1 MGEKIRQIAV
11 VLGAINL
18 DNQKRLL
25 LGMENAAKEMNA
37 NLYVFTNYVGTRET
51 EESVMASS
59 QILKLLEFDK
69 FDGLILVPNTIHNP
83 IALKKILEDV
93 QKVER
98 EQVAQVTG
106 TNKDDSLAKAPK
118 KRAEAKAYPNDP
130 CPCGSGKKY
139 KQCCGR
145 K

>member
-69 FDGLILVPNTIHNP
+69 FDGLILVP
-83 IALKKILEDV
+83 KYDS
-93 QKVER
+93 QSDC
-98 EQVAQVTG
+98 AQENIRGCTE
-106 TNKDDSLAKAPK
+106 S
-118 KRAEAKAYPNDP
+118 
-130 CPCGSGKKY
+130 GSS
-139 KQCCGR
+139 CCQYR
-145 K
+145 PTD